1 MHQLADDRFAQSDIQ
16 RQVCSA
22 GFPNR
27 MDAMAY
33 TVSHVIH
40 SGTSLSPWGGPTR
53 DGIPAAGVQGNAQPQ
68 GYMVLARAVVAD
80 GNDVLLL
87 DLGGVGAEGL
97 KPGLGGSQGGDAH
110 PADDVGQLHAGTGQ
124 GLDLG
129 FGCMPARPSTAA
141 REVRM

>member
-1 MHQLADDRFAQSDIQ
+1 M
-16 RQVCSA
+16 
-22 GFPNR
+22 
-27 MDAMAY
+27 
-33 TVSHVIH
+33 
-40 SGTSLSPWGGPTR
+40 
-53 DGIPAAGVQGNAQPQ
+53 QGNAQPQ

-124 GLDLG
+124 GRRELG
-129 FGCMPARPSTAA
+129 FGVHAGQAVDGGAGGTDIAVNLGFAPAQ
-141 REVRM
+141 